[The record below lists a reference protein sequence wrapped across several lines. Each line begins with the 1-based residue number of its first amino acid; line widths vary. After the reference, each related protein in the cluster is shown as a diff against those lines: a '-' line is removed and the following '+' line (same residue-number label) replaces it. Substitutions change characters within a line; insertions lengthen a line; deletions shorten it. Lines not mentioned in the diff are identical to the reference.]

1 MGKFLICFSSK
12 GGLGR
17 KNLNFST
24 DFGHKRTFLAGKLKI
39 IGRHRGVNVDL
50 KVDFAKKNNEKL
62 GFFSTDFGHQSVFWG
77 NFFIFFSAKGGVG
90 QKNLNF
96 STNFGHQRVFFGGKL
111 KIIGRH
117 RGVNVDLKLDFA
129 KK

>member
-77 NFFIFFSAKGGVG
+77 NFFIFFPQKVG
-90 QKNLNF
+90 
-96 STNFGHQRVFFGGKL
+96 
-111 KIIGRH
+111 
-117 RGVNVDLKLDFA
+117 
-129 KK
+129 

>member
-50 KVDFAKKNNEKL
+50 KVDFAKKNKKL
-62 GFFSTDFGHQSVFWG
+62 GFFSTDFGHQSAFLG
-77 NFFIFFSAKGGVG
+77 EIFDFFQ
-90 QKNLNF
+90 QKVAMGCFLGEN
-96 STNFGHQRVFFGGKL
+96 
-111 KIIGRH
+111 
-117 RGVNVDLKLDFA
+117 
-129 KK
+129 